1 MLKRTLFTL
10 IFMTVAL
17 FAEAATVKGIIV
29 DKATREPLVGATL
42 IIANTTTGVV
52 AGLEGDFQIE
62 IPNGKCNLIVAYVS
76 YTTLQFEVDVTDNME
91 DMLIEMETSAL
102 AADEVKVIGRKNLE
116 TIAALQQERRAAVAA
131 IENLGSKEMSL
142 KGISNVEEGVK
153 KMTGISVASAGQIV
167 VRGLGDRY
175 SITTLNGQPIASP
188 NPDNKLAPLDIF
200 PSSAVKN
207 ITVSKVYNAT
217 SYADYSGAHIDI
229 VTKDQ
234 RNNKFFTVGLS
245 AGGHINTIGQDFY
258 RMDHASLFSR
268 STVSPDALS
277 CSKTEFESLIQTK
290 NVFDTDFSVESKKSL
305 PTFGGNIGYGNSFD
319 IGNQKL
325 SVLATGSISN
335 GQEISL
341 DNEYKVME
349 ATGTITDSYVYDSY
363 NTTLEM
369 AGLVNVGLT
378 LRENDYIS
386 YTGFYA
392 RNAEEGYQLREGDT
406 DNQGHIFSSN
416 SVTHIY
422 DLFTNQIHGIHSLT
436 DSWRLGWDATYT
448 KTSSDEPD
456 RRQVMFAEGTDY
468 ASTGNLI
475 LHTADQQSTMRYFGE
490 LQEDEA
496 NANLFT
502 NFTFGDE
509 DKHKLTFGSAYK
521 DKNRDYAA
529 TRFYY
534 SGLYYIR
541 DLVDGGNMF
550 NTNGYLN
557 QSNIEN
563 GTIGITRNQSYS
575 DQYDANMKIMSA
587 YSSLDLALK
596 EDLLL
601 NVGLRYENATQTVN
615 YYGVTNFETETLKSS
630 DFFPALNLRYNLEE
644 NEQVRLSFSRTVTRP
659 SFIEM
664 APFLYQESYGSA
676 QVIGNADLENG
687 YNYNLDARYESF
699 FGTNNMFS
707 ATIYYKRLLDPI
719 ERVQQKSGGATQQTF
734 LNAENGVAAGV
745 ELEFRKTFADVLTLS
760 LNGSF
765 MYTDVKLSD
774 GGVYTNSERQ
784 LQGASPYLVNA
795 DIAYTPKIN
804 DRQLSLALLYNLQG
818 PRIYAVGIMGNADVI
833 QDAYNKLNF
842 VASYELSKRVSLKA
856 ELSNILNEDEVYR
869 QESYNTGENQIVGR
883 YNHTM
888 GASVGVS
895 LNF

>member
-1 MLKRTLFTL
+1 MLKKTAITLL
-10 IFMTVAL
+10 LMVVAL
-17 FAEAATVKGIIV
+17 FAEAATVNGVIV
-29 DKATREPLVGATL
+29 DKTTREPLVGATI
-42 IIANTTTGVV
+42 IIANTVTGVV
-52 AGLEGDFQIE
+52 AGLEGDFQLE
-62 IPNGKCNLIVAYVS
+62 ISNGPCTLIASYVGYS
-76 YTTLQFEVDVTDNME
+76 PLQFEIEVKDGME
-91 DMLIEMETSAL
+91 PITVEMEQGSLSAE
-102 AADEVKVIGRKNLE
+102 EVKIIGRKNLE
-116 TIAALQQERRAAVAA
+116 TIAALQEERRSAVSA

-188 NPDNKLAPLDIF
+188 NPDNKLVPLDIF
-200 PSSAVKN
+200 PSSAVKS

-217 SYADYSGAHIDI
+217 AYADYSGAHIDI

-234 RNNKFFTVGLS
+234 RASDFFTIGFS
-245 AGGHINTIGQDFY
+245 MGGQVNAIGKDFY
-258 RMDHASLFSR
+258 RMDNKSLFSR

-277 CSKTEFESLIQTK
+277 CSKTEFESLILTK
-290 NVFDTDFSVESKKSL
+290 NVFDTDFSVESKKAL
-305 PTFGGNIGYGNSFD
+305 PTFGGNIGYGRSFE
-319 IGNQKL
+319 IGNQTL
-325 SVLATGSISN
+325 NVLATGSIGN

-349 ATGTITDSYVYDSY
+349 ATGTITDSYVYDTYKTS
-363 NTTLEM
+363 LEM

-378 LRENDYIS
+378 LRKDDYIS

-392 RNAEEGYQLREGDT
+392 RNAEESYQIREGDT

-436 DSWRLGWDATYT
+436 DKWRLGWDATYT

-456 RRQVMFAEGTDY
+456 RRQVMFAEDTDY
-468 ASTGNLI
+468 ATTGNLI

-490 LQEDEA
+490 LQENEA

-509 DKHKLTFGSAYK
+509 DEHKLTFGGAYK
-521 DKNRDYAA
+521 NKNRDYSA

-534 SGLYYIR
+534 TGLYYIR
-541 DLVDGGNMF
+541 DLVDGSNMF
-550 NTNGYLN
+550 TTNGYLN

-563 GTIGITRNQSYS
+563 GTIGITRSQSYS
-575 DQYDANMKIMSA
+575 DQYDANMKIVSA
-587 YSSLDLALK
+587 YSSLDLALND
-596 EDLLL
+596 DLLL

-615 YYGVTNFETETLKSS
+615 YYGVTDFETETLKSS
-630 DFFPALNLRYNLEE
+630 DFFPALNLRYGLDE

-687 YNYNLDARYESF
+687 YNYNLDVRYESF
-699 FGTNNMFS
+699 FGNSDMFS
-707 ATIYYKRLLDPI
+707 ATIYFKKLLDPI

-745 ELEFRKTFADVLTLS
+745 ELEFRKTFVNVLTLS

-804 DRQLSLALLYNLQG
+804 DRQLTLALLYNLQG

-842 VASYELSKRVSLKA
+842 VASYELSKRVSLKV

-869 QESYNTGENQIVGR
+869 QESYNTGEKQVVGK

-888 GASVGVS
+888 GASLGFS